1 MLARSWPGKASCPL
15 VQTQEENPMA
25 TASPLQL
32 YSSAPSPF
40 GRKILLAAHSLGL
53 ADRLQVISSDT
64 NDPQDANR
72 QLNPL
77 GKIPTLQTPDGVLYD
92 SRVILNFLD
101 QQVPG
106 RLFSPDPAARLKT
119 ETEAALADGIMD
131 AAILIVYE
139 SRFRPETHFVA
150 RFVEYQRDKIRRALH
165 HIEAGKPAYDR
176 AGQPDAGQ
184 IGLACAL
191 DYLDL
196 RGQLDWRA
204 EAPSLTGWMADFA
217 ASAPGYHATL
227 PPGIPPAPWH

>member
-1 MLARSWPGKASCPL
+1 MADAASL
-15 VQTQEENPMA
+15 ILFQTQKEGPMA
-25 TASPLQL
+25 TTSLLQL
-32 YSSAPSPF
+32 YSSPASPF
-40 GRKILLAAHSLGL
+40 GRKILLAAHCLGL
-53 ADRLQVISSDT
+53 ADRLQVIHSDT

-72 QLNPL
+72 RLNPL

-101 QQVPG
+101 RQAPG
-106 RLFSPDPAARLKT
+106 QLFSLDAAARLKT

-139 SRFRPETHFVA
+139 SRFRPETHFVED
-150 RFVEYQRDKIRRALH
+150 FVEYQRDKIRRALH
-165 HIEAGKPAYDR
+165 SVEASQPAYGR
-176 AGQPDAGQ
+176 AAQPDAGQ

-204 EAPSLTGWMADFA
+204 EAPSLTGWMAGFA
-217 ASAPGYHATL
+217 ADVPGYHATL

>member
-1 MLARSWPGKASCPL
+1 
-15 VQTQEENPMA
+15 MA

-32 YSSAPSPF
+32 YSSPPSPF

-53 ADRLQVISSDT
+53 IDWLEVLTADT
-64 NDPQDANR
+64 NDPQDGNR

-77 GKIPTLQTPDGVLYD
+77 GKIPTLQTPGGVLYD
-92 SRVILNFLD
+92 SRVIMNFLD
-101 QQVPG
+101 QQRPG
-106 RLFSPDPAARLKT
+106 QLFSADPAARLKT

-139 SRFRPETHFVA
+139 SRFRPETHYVES
-150 RFVEYQRDKIRRALH
+150 FVEYQRDKIRRALA
-165 HIEAGKPAYDR
+165 HIETGQPAYDR
-176 AGQPDAGQ
+176 ADQPDAGQ

-217 ASAPGYHATL
+217 RQVPGYHATL

>member
-1 MLARSWPGKASCPL
+1 
-15 VQTQEENPMA
+15 MA
-25 TASPLQL
+25 TASQLQL
-32 YSSAPSPF
+32 YSSPPSPF

-92 SRVILNFLD
+92 SRVIMNFLD
-101 QQVPG
+101 LQKPG
-106 RLFSPDPAARLKT
+106 LLFGADPQARLQI
-119 ETEAALADGIMD
+119 ETAAALADGIMD

-139 SRFRPETHFVA
+139 SRFRPETHYVEG
-150 RFVEYQRDKIRRALH
+150 FVEYQRDKIRRALASL
-165 HIEAGKPAYDR
+165 EARQPAYKNG
-176 AGQPDAGQ
+176 GQPDAGQ

-204 EAPSLTGWMADFA
+204 EAPSLTGWMGDFA
-217 ASAPGYHATL
+217 GQAAGYHATL
-227 PPGIPPAPWH
+227 PPGIPPAPWR